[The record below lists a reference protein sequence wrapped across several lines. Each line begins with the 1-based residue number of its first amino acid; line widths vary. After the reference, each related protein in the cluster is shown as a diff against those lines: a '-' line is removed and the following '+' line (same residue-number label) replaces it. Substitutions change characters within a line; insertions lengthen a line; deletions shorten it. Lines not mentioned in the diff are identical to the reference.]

1 MHSFKNLLLFGIL
14 VSAALPV
21 AAAQADAIVKLSIAG
36 EAYDGPP
43 TFSVL
48 MGKTVIGKGRLD
60 KAIDTETV
68 GRLFAS
74 AKPGSYLQDFT
85 FTVPDRQFQ
94 SDAKISIILTN
105 DKYKAEE
112 IGRDRN
118 LFLRSVTVNGQEVD
132 AADLLLVVDGKPEKI
147 DFQAGF
153 MPVYQTRD
161 AAVAEPPLGGWP
173 LKDLGEVEAVVGQTS
188 IAPLPLPRP
197 TPVVAVQ

>member
-1 MHSFKNLLLFGIL
+1 MHSFRNLLLCGIL
-14 VSAALPV
+14 ISAAIPV
-21 AAAQADAIVKLSIAG
+21 VAAQADAVVKLSIAG

-48 MGKTVIGKGRLD
+48 MGKTVIGKGTLD

-74 AKPGSYLQDFT
+74 AKPSSYLQDFT
-85 FTVPDRQFQ
+85 FTVPESQFQ
-94 SDAKISIILTN
+94 PEAKISIILTN

-118 LFLRSVTVNGQEVD
+118 LFVRSVTINGQEVD
-132 AADLLLVVDGKPEKI
+132 AADLLLLVNGKPEKL

-161 AAVAEPPLGGWP
+161 AAVAEPPVGGWP
-173 LKDLGEVEAVVGQTS
+173 LKDMTAAEAMVGQTS
-188 IAPLPLPRP
+188 IAPLPVPRP

>member
-1 MHSFKNLLLFGIL
+1 MVGT
-14 VSAALPV
+14 VPVV
-21 AAAQADAIVKLSIAG
+21 AAHADAIVKLSIAG

-43 TFSVL
+43 AFSVL
-48 MGKTVIGKGRLD
+48 LGKTVIGKGTLD

-85 FTVPDRQFQ
+85 FTVPDRLFKP
-94 SDAKISIILTN
+94 DAKVSVILTN

-118 LFLRSVTVNGQEVD
+118 LFVRSVTINGQEVD
-132 AADLLLVVDGKPEKI
+132 AADLILLVDGKPERI

-153 MPVYQTRD
+153 LPVYQTRD
-161 AAVAEPPLGGWP
+161 AAVAEPPAGGWP
-173 LKDLGEVEAVVGQTS
+173 LEDIAAIETVVGQSTL
-188 IAPLPLPRP
+188 APLPLPRP
-197 TPVVAVQ
+197 TPVLAVQ